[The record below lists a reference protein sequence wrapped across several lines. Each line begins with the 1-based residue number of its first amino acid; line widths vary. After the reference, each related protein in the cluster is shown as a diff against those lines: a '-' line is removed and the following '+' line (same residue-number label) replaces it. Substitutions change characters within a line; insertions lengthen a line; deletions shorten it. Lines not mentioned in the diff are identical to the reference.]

1 MNFSFKLKNIA
12 GLALIAVTIFNLSSC
27 KNDDNEVTPVIL
39 LDSKATVKTSTIP
52 VGSKDTK
59 FFDLVKNVV
68 TEKAE
73 TSTITLS
80 GMSGSSLKPS
90 TTAYKFGYFDL
101 TGKTVEDI
109 KVADLKGLAF
119 KETTSLGLDASV
131 MGVHSSVPTWVVYAG
146 PPTHLI
152 SPVANRFI
160 LLYKGS
166 ELNENAD
173 DVIIFKI
180 DQLTQVSS
188 DATYTLKVKHFV
200 K

>member
-12 GLALIAVTIFNLSSC
+12 SLALVAITVFNLSSC
-27 KNDDNEVTPVIL
+27 KNDDNEITPVIL
-39 LDSKATVKTSTIP
+39 LDSKAMVKTSTIP

-59 FFDLVKNVV
+59 FFDLVKNLV
-68 TEKAE
+68 TEKVE
-73 TSTITLS
+73 TSTITLT
-80 GMSGSSLKPS
+80 GMSGSTLKPS

-101 TGKTVEDI
+101 TGKSVDDI
-109 KVADLKGLAF
+109 KVADLKGLDF

-131 MGVHSSVPTWVVYAG
+131 MGVPSTLPTWVVYAG
-146 PPTHLI
+146 RPTHSI
-152 SPVANRFI
+152 SPIANRFV
-160 LLYKGS
+160 LLYRGS

-173 DVIIFKI
+173 DVIIFNLDK
-180 DQLTQVSS
+180 LTQVSS